1 MVPSVCLC
9 DLHYAHVACLT
20 LFLGLCR
27 YVRKVSGPVVIADN
41 MGGSAMYELI
51 RVGNDKLIGEII
63 RLEGDSAT
71 IQVQALFEE
80 GCFHCFS
87 TADTQLA
94 LVSWRQ
100 RAARGPA
107 RLLSQLKLWL
117 SLVFPISACC
127 ICSCFKARYLVAGGL
142 HLLCLPRIWAR
153 PLLGQDLVQKNSASS
168 RHPLG

>member
-1 MVPSVCLC
+1 MVLSVCLC
-9 DLHYAHVACLT
+9 DLPYAHVACLT
-20 LFLGLCR
+20 LYLGLCR

-94 LVSWRQ
+94 LVAWKQ
-100 RAARGPA
+100 CAEGGPA
-107 RLLSQLKLWL
+107 RLLSQLKLWWSLL
-117 SLVFPISACC
+117 SQCL
-127 ICSCFKARYLVAGGL
+127 LVA
-142 HLLCLPRIWAR
+142 HTA
-153 PLLGQDLVQKNSASS
+153 ASRQGTS
-168 RHPLG
+168 LQVASISGVCQGSGPGHC